1 MVKKSLYILA
11 VTCLYAGLNRGV
23 CVCVCVR
30 VCVLRFY
37 LVYSTDRDH
46 K

>member
-23 CVCVCVR
+23 CVCVCVC
-30 VCVLRFY
+30 VCFKILFS
-37 LVYSTDRDH
+37 LFDR
-46 K
+46 